1 MLLRKGWRIIM
12 SYIEIKELNYIYPEE
27 TLPALKDI
35 NLEID
40 DGEIVLLCGSSGS
53 GKSTLAKCI
62 CGTIPRF
69 YGGTIGGSISIC
81 GKKIETLSHREMAGE
96 ITLVFQDP
104 ERQLVMS
111 KVHREIAYGL
121 ENIGVEGKII
131 KRRVWESLQFANLL
145 DLAYRDINT
154 LSGGEKQKVAIAS
167 ALAYMPKCIILDEP
181 TSQLDPSS
189 SEEVMGLARKINSEL
204 GVTIIVIEQ
213 RINKWFDISDRLIIM
228 KDGKIAFS
236 GDNSSIYNEKNQYIN
251 EFTPAYI
258 KFMKHIGIQKAPC
271 SFKESRKLVESLAKN
286 NCLIKKKRIKP
297 QNAINGS
304 EESEISISIKNLHF
318 SYDNDEILKGINLIV
333 HKGEFIGLLGAN
345 GAGKST
351 LLKCIMGLENFKGS
365 IKLINDE
372 FEANNRNIR
381 SVAKNIG
388 YVSQNPEDYIS
399 KDTVYDELKFTLD
412 NYQIKDYERIDEIL
426 NILEINS
433 YRNKNPRDLSGG
445 EKQRVAIAS
454 VLVLNPKVLLL
465 DEPTRGL
472 DDMVKKKL
480 GLLLQKLNESGT
492 TIIMVT
498 HDTEFAAQFC
508 RRYMLMFNGDIIFDG
523 SGDELFGC
531 GIYYSTQ
538 INKLFRSVDRNIFT
552 LKDALESYEL
562 LACEAKDD

>member
-1 MLLRKGWRIIM
+1 MLLRKGWGIIM
-12 SYIEIKELNYIYPEE
+12 PYIEIKELNYIYPEE
-27 TLPALKDI
+27 TLPALADI
-35 NLEID
+35 NLEIN

-96 ITLVFQDP
+96 ITIVFQDP
-104 ERQLVMS
+104 ERQLVMN

-167 ALAYMPKCIILDEP
+167 ALAYMPRCIILDEP

-189 SEEVMGLARKINSEL
+189 SEEVMGLIRKINSEL

-236 GDNSSIYNEKNQYIN
+236 GENSSIYNEKDQYIN

-258 KFMKHIGIQKAPC
+258 KFMKHIGIQKVPC

-286 NCLIKKKRIKP
+286 KCLIKKKSIKP

-304 EESEISISIKNLHF
+304 EESGISINIKNLHF
-318 SYDNDEILKGINLIV
+318 SYDNDEILKGINLVV

-365 IKLINDE
+365 IKLINDQ

-381 SVAKNIG
+381 LVAKNIG

-498 HDTEFAAQFC
+498 HDTEFSAQFC
-508 RRYMLMFNGDIIFDG
+508 KRYMLMFNGDIIFDG

-562 LACEAKDD
+562 LAWEAKDD